1 MSALTDCPGLSHQL
15 HPIAGFQQLTVTN
28 SAVITLTVPQEAVMA
43 IVNVQD
49 QPVYSRDDG
58 TDPTTTV
65 GRLNKADTELA
76 VCGSAMNRIGFIA
89 SGTDAKINVSYY
101 GNPK

>member
-1 MSALTDCPGLSHQL
+1 MSAISDCPGLSHQI
-15 HPIAGFQQLTVTN
+15 HPIAGFEQLTVTN
-28 SAVITLTVPQEAVMA
+28 AAVKALTVPQEAVMA

-65 GRLNKADTELA
+65 GRLNKADTELV

-101 GNPK
+101 GNPQ

>member
-1 MSALTDCPGLSHQL
+1 MSATASCPGISHAL
-15 HPIAGFQQLTVTN
+15 HPIAGFEQLTVTN
-28 SAVITLTVPQEAVMA
+28 AAVKALTVPQEAVMA

-65 GRLNKADTELA
+65 GRLNKADTELP

-89 SGTDAKINVSYY
+89 SGTDAKINV
-101 GNPK
+101 

>member
-1 MSALTDCPGLSHQL
+1 MSAITDCPGLSHPL
-15 HPIAGFQQLTVTN
+15 HPIAGFEQLTVTN
-28 SAVITLTVPQEAVMA
+28 SAVVTLTVPQDAVMA
-43 IVNVQD
+43 IVNVQGN
-49 QPVYSRDDG
+49 PVYSRDDG
-58 TDPTTTV
+58 TNPTLSK

-76 VCGSAMNRIGFIA
+76 VCGSALGTIGFIA

>member
-1 MSALTDCPGLSHQL
+1 MAAISDCPGLTHAL
-15 HPIAGFQQLTVTN
+15 HPIAGFEQLTVTN
-28 SAVITLTVPQEAVMA
+28 SAVKTLTVPQDAIMA

-76 VCGSAMNRIGFIA
+76 VCGSAMSRIGFIA

>member
-1 MSALTDCPGLSHQL
+1 MSAISDCPGLSHQI
-15 HPIAGFQQLTVTN
+15 HPIAGFEQLTVTN
-28 SAVITLTVPQEAVMA
+28 AAVITLTVPQEAVMA

-58 TDPTTTV
+58 TDPSTTK
-65 GRLNKADTELA
+65 GRLKKADTEFTI
-76 VCGSAMNRIGFIA
+76 CGSAMGTIRFIA

-101 GNPK
+101 GNPN

>member
-1 MSALTDCPGLSHQL
+1 MAAISDCPGLTHAL
-15 HPIAGFQQLTVTN
+15 HPIAGFEQITVTN
-28 SAVITLTVPQEAVMA
+28 TAVITLTVPQEAVMA

-65 GRLNKADTELA
+65 GRLNKADTELV
-76 VCGSAMNRIGFIA
+76 VCGSAMNKIGFIA

>member
-1 MSALTDCPGLSHQL
+1 MSTITDCPGLSHQV

-28 SAVITLTVPQEAVMA
+28 AVVITLTVPQEAVMA

-89 SGTDAKINVSYY
+89 SGSDAKINVSYY

>member
-1 MSALTDCPGLSHQL
+1 MAAITDCPGLSHAA
-15 HPIAGFQQLTVTN
+15 HPIAGFEQLTVTN
-28 SAVITLTVPQEAVMA
+28 SAVITLTVPQDAVMA

-76 VCGSAMNRIGFIA
+76 VCGSGMNRIGFIA

>member
-1 MSALTDCPGLSHQL
+1 MSAITDCPGLSHQI

-28 SAVITLTVPQEAVMA
+28 ATVITLTVPQDAVMA

>member
-1 MSALTDCPGLSHQL
+1 MAAISDCPGLTHAL
-15 HPIAGFQQLTVTN
+15 HPIAGFEQLTVTN
-28 SAVITLTVPQEAVMA
+28 AAVITLTVPQDAVMA

-76 VCGSAMNRIGFIA
+76 VCGSATSRIGFIA

>member
-1 MSALTDCPGLSHQL
+1 MSVITDCPGLSHQI
-15 HPIAGFQQLTVTN
+15 HPIAGFEQLTVTN
-28 SAVITLTVPQEAVMA
+28 AAVITLTVPQEAVMA

-58 TDPTTTV
+58 TDPTLTK
-65 GRLNKADTELA
+65 GRLSKADTELS
-76 VCGSAMNRIGFIA
+76 VCGSAMGTIGFIA
-89 SGTDAKINVSYY
+89 SGSDAKINVSYY

>member
-1 MSALTDCPGLSHQL
+1 MSAITDCPGISHAL
-15 HPIAGFQQLTVTN
+15 HPIAGFEQLTVTN
-28 SAVITLTVPQEAVMA
+28 SAVKTLTVPREAVMA

-49 QPVYSRDDG
+49 ESVYSRDDG

-65 GRLNKADTELA
+65 GRLNAATTELA

-89 SGTDAKINVSYY
+89 SGSDSKINVSYY
-101 GNPK
+101 GNPN

>member
-1 MSALTDCPGLSHQL
+1 MSAITDCPGLSHAL
-15 HPIAGFQQLTVTN
+15 HPIAGFEQLTVTN
-28 SAVITLTVPQEAVMA
+28 SAVKTLTVPQDAVMA

-65 GRLNKADTELA
+65 GRLNKADTELP

-89 SGTDAKINVSYY
+89 SGMDAKINVSYY